1 MNEEQ
6 FAEWEYTVPEFRDYL
21 KETFK
26 VTREGKPITLNYA
39 HLLCGYGR
47 LPKEMGGWV
56 LKIRKVR
63 GRKAIT
69 ITDQKFDFNAGNR
82 KEVGTPINS

>member
-6 FAEWEYTVPEFRDYL
+6 FEVGEYTVPEFRDYL
-21 KETFK
+21 QETFK
-26 VTREGKPITLNYA
+26 VTTEGKPITLNYA

-47 LPKEMGGWV
+47 LPKEMGGRV

-63 GRKAIT
+63 GRKAVT
-69 ITDQKFDFNAGNR
+69 ITDEKFNFNAGNR
-82 KEVGTPINS
+82 KK